1 MISSHRG
8 EVRRNS
14 VANLSREEKM
24 SAEQSKASATP
35 TANDWSADAYRRFE
49 RERSRP
55 AAELLARTSASVR
68 RAVDLGCGPGNSTAL
83 IAERFPDA
91 RILGVD
97 SSPDMLTAARA
108 RLPQLEFRLGD
119 IAAFDDPTADLIFAN
134 AAMHWVSGH
143 ITVMQRLAARL
154 PPGGRLAVQM
164 PDNENE
170 PTHVLM
176 REVAATPRFRDKLA
190 GAAAV
195 RERVGG
201 FADYDDALS
210 PYCDDID
217 IWRTTYVHRLEGPDA
232 IVAWVE
238 SAGLRPF
245 LAPLDADERSDFLA
259 RYRAGVARAYPP
271 RAGGGALL
279 PFPRLF
285 IVATRRE
292 KD

>member
-1 MISSHRG
+1 MQT
-8 EVRRNS
+8 NS
-14 VANLSREEKM
+14 TTR
-24 SAEQSKASATP
+24 
-35 TANDWSADAYRRFE
+35 DWSAQAYRRFE

-55 AAELLARTSASVR
+55 AAELLSRVPARALR

-83 IAERFPDA
+83 IAERFPGA
-91 RILGVD
+91 EIIGLD
-97 SSPDMLTAARA
+97 SSPDMLTAARS
-108 RLPQLEFRLGD
+108 RLPRVTFRQGD
-119 IAAFDDPTADLIFAN
+119 IVDFDDPAADLVFAN
-134 AAMHWVSGH
+134 AAMHWVPNH
-143 ITVMQRLAARL
+143 IAVMRRIAERL
-154 PPGGRLAVQM
+154 PPLGCLAVQM

-170 PTHVLM
+170 PTHALM
-176 REVAATPRFRDKLA
+176 REIAAGPRFRVKLA
-190 GAAAV
+190 DAAAA
-195 RERVGG
+195 RQPIGA

-210 PYCDDID
+210 PFCDEVD
-217 IWRTTYVHRLEGPDA
+217 IWRTTYVHCLAGSDA

-245 LAPLDADERSDFLA
+245 LSPLDADERAEYLA
-259 RYRAGVARAYPP
+259 LYREGVARAYPP

>member
-1 MISSHRG
+1 MNADHS
-8 EVRRNS
+8 N
-14 VANLSREEKM
+14 
-24 SAEQSKASATP
+24 ASANA
-35 TANDWSADAYRRFE
+35 TANDWSADTYRRFE

-55 AAELLARTSASVR
+55 AADLLARTSASAR
-68 RAVDLGCGPGNSTAL
+68 RAIDLGCGPGNSTAL

-91 RILGVD
+91 EIIGVD
-97 SSPDMLTAARA
+97 SSPDMLASARK
-108 RLPQLEFRLGD
+108 RLPRLEFRLGD
-119 IAAFDDPTADLIFAN
+119 IAAFEDPAADFILAN
-134 AAMHWVSGH
+134 AAMHWVPNH
-143 ITVMQRLAARL
+143 IAVMGSLAARL
-154 PPGGRLAVQM
+154 PPRGCLAVQM

-176 REVAATPRFRDKLA
+176 REVAAASRFRDKLA
-190 GAAAV
+190 NAAAM
-195 RERVGG
+195 RERIGS

-210 PYCDDID
+210 PFCDEID
-217 IWRTTYVHRLEGPDA
+217 IWRTTYVHRLDGPDA

-245 LAPLDADERSDFLA
+245 LAPLEADERSDFLA
-259 RYRAGVARAYPP
+259 RYRAEVARAYPP

>member
-1 MISSHRG
+1 
-8 EVRRNS
+8 
-14 VANLSREEKM
+14 LSQEEKM
-24 SAEQSKASATP
+24 SATQRDSSATP
-35 TANDWSADAYRRFE
+35 TTNDWSVDAYRRFE

-55 AAELLARTSASVR
+55 AIDLLARVSASAR
-68 RAVDLGCGPGNSTAL
+68 RAIDLGCGPGNSTAA
-83 IAERFPDA
+83 IAERFPEA
-91 RILGVD
+91 EIVGVD
-97 SSPDMLTAARA
+97 SSPNMLTAARA
-108 RLPQLEFRLGD
+108 RLPRLEFRLGD
-119 IAAFDDPTADLIFAN
+119 IVDFDDRAADLIFST
-134 AAMHWVSGH
+134 AAMHWVPNH
-143 ITVMQRLAARL
+143 IAVMRRLAARL
-154 PPGGRLAVQM
+154 PPDGRLAVQM

-170 PTHVLM
+170 PTHALM
-176 REVAATPRFRDKLA
+176 REIAAMPRFRDKLA
-190 GAAAV
+190 GAAGA
-195 RERVGG
+195 RERIGR

-210 PYCDDID
+210 PFCDDID
-217 IWRTTYVHRLEGPDA
+217 IWRTTYVHRLDGPDA

-245 LAPLDADERSDFLA
+245 LAPLEAEERSDFLE